1 MEKRLFT
8 SECVTNGHPDKVA
21 DSISDAILDACLAQ
35 DPHSRVACE
44 TMVTTDF
51 CIICGEITT
60 KATVDYAAVAREAI
74 RKIGYVY
81 PGDGFDAD
89 TVEIQCRIHTQ
100 SADIALGT
108 NDEVGGAGDQGMMF
122 GGACTQTPELMPLP
136 AALSRALCSRLT
148 QCVHET
154 DLLRPDGKTQVTV
167 EFDEQGNV
175 VGIDTVVVSVMHSAD
190 FAIEAL
196 RKYVRENVIAP
207 VLERYGFHIENV
219 AHIHINPTG
228 NFVIGG
234 PNGDTGLTGRK
245 IIVDT
250 YGGYFSHGGGAFSG
264 KDPTK
269 VDRSA
274 AYMARYMA
282 KNLVAAGLATKVQ
295 VQLAYAIGVAQPV
308 SLRVDSYGTGKISD
322 EKMTE
327 LLRETCDMTPA
338 GIIRKLDLRRP
349 IYADTAA
356 HGHFGI
362 ESRPWE
368 QTDTGGQAAPA
379 FRNLKKTAGKGKSPS
394 LYFSGS
400 TAQMPKCSKHLYRV
414 MTGSRKLISFQYP
427 PRGIYSKFHRLPP
440 VRRVF
445 LHLFPR
451 WSSST
456 LWWSYY
462 S

>member
-21 DSISDAILDACLAQ
+21 DTISDSILDECLRQ
-35 DPHSRVACE
+35 DPNARVACE
-44 TMVTTDF
+44 TMVTTNF
-51 CIICGEITT
+51 CLICGEITT
-60 KATVDYAAVAREAI
+60 TAKVDYEAVARDAI
-74 RKIGYVY
+74 RRIGYVY
-81 PGDGFDAD
+81 PGDGFNAD
-89 TVEIQCRIHTQ
+89 SVEIQCRIHTQ

-136 AALSRALCSRLT
+136 VALSRALSNRLT
-148 QCVHET
+148 ECVHST
-154 DLLRPDGKTQVTV
+154 DLLKPDGKTQVSV
-167 EFDEQGNV
+167 EYDENGKPV
-175 VGIDTVVVSVMHSAD
+175 AIDTVVVSIMHSAD
-190 FAIEAL
+190 FEMEEL
-196 RKYVRENVIAP
+196 RRYVRDGVIAP
-207 VLERYGFHIENV
+207 VLKQYGFDIADV

-282 KNLVAAGLATKVQ
+282 KNLVAAGLAEEVQ

-308 SLRVDSYGTGKISD
+308 SLRVQSFGTGKVSD

-327 LLRETCDMTPA
+327 LLRKVCDMTPG
-338 GIIRKLDLRRP
+338 GIIRKLQLRRP
-349 IYADTAA
+349 IYAPTAEK
-356 HGHFGI
+356 GHFGVAD
-362 ESRPWE
+362 RPWE
-368 QTDTGGQAAPA
+368 QTDLAETL
-379 FRNLKKTAGKGKSPS
+379 RTLAG
-394 LYFSGS
+394 
-400 TAQMPKCSKHLYRV
+400 
-414 MTGSRKLISFQYP
+414 I
-427 PRGIYSKFHRLPP
+427 
-440 VRRVF
+440 
-445 LHLFPR
+445 
-451 WSSST
+451 
-456 LWWSYY
+456 
-462 S
+462 

>member
-35 DPHSRVACE
+35 DPLSRVACE
-44 TMVTTDF
+44 TMVTTNF

-60 KATVDYAAVAREAI
+60 KAVVDYKEIAREAI

-89 TVEIQCRIHTQ
+89 SVEIQCRIHTQ

-136 AALSRALCSRLT
+136 VALSRALCNRLT
-148 QCVHET
+148 ECVHST

-167 EFDEQGNV
+167 EYDENGKPV
-175 VGIDTVVVSVMHSAD
+175 AIDTVVVSIMHSAE
-190 FAIEAL
+190 FEMEEL
-196 RKYVRENVIAP
+196 RRYIREGVIAP
-207 VLERYGFHIENV
+207 VLKKYGFDIADVTN
-219 AHIHINPTG
+219 IHINPTG

-282 KNLVAAGLATKVQ
+282 KNLVAAGLAEEVQ
-295 VQLAYAIGVAQPV
+295 VQLAYAIGVAEPV
-308 SLRVDSYGTGKISD
+308 SLRVESFGTGKIAD

-327 LLRETCDMTPA
+327 LLRKTCDMTPA

-349 IYADTAA
+349 IYAPTAA
-356 HGHFGI
+356 YGHFGM
-362 ESRPWE
+362 EDRPWE
-368 QTDTGGQAAPA
+368 QTDLAAT
-379 FRNLKKTAGKGKSPS
+379 LKELAG
-394 LYFSGS
+394 
-400 TAQMPKCSKHLYRV
+400 
-414 MTGSRKLISFQYP
+414 I
-427 PRGIYSKFHRLPP
+427 
-440 VRRVF
+440 
-445 LHLFPR
+445 
-451 WSSST
+451 
-456 LWWSYY
+456 
-462 S
+462 

>member
-21 DSISDAILDACLAQ
+21 DSISDAILDACLQQ
-35 DPHSRVACE
+35 DPGSRVACE

-60 KATVDYAAVAREAI
+60 QAQVDYEAVAREAI

-89 TVEIQCRIHTQ
+89 SVQIQCRVHTQ

-122 GGACTQTPELMPLP
+122 GGACTQTPEMMPLP
-136 AALSRALCSRLT
+136 VALSRALSNRLT
-148 QCVHET
+148 ECVHSN
-154 DLLRPDGKTQVTV
+154 DLLRADGKTQVSV
-167 EFDEQGNV
+167 EYDENGKP

-190 FAIEAL
+190 FAMEEL
-196 RKYVRENVIAP
+196 RRYIREGVIAP
-207 VLERYGFHIENV
+207 VLKNYGFDIADVKN
-219 AHIHINPTG
+219 IHINPTG

-269 VDRSA
+269 VDRSG

-282 KNLVAAGLATKVQ
+282 KNLVAAGLAEEVQ

-327 LLRETCDMTPA
+327 LLRATCDMTPA

-349 IYADTAA
+349 IYAPTAA
-356 HGHFGI
+356 FGHFGVAD
-362 ESRPWE
+362 RPWE
-368 QTDTGGQAAPA
+368 QTDLADTL
-379 FRNLKKTAGKGKSPS
+379 RTMAG
-394 LYFSGS
+394 
-400 TAQMPKCSKHLYRV
+400 
-414 MTGSRKLISFQYP
+414 I
-427 PRGIYSKFHRLPP
+427 
-440 VRRVF
+440 
-445 LHLFPR
+445 
-451 WSSST
+451 
-456 LWWSYY
+456 
-462 S
+462 

>member
-21 DSISDAILDACLAQ
+21 DAISDAILDACLAQ
-35 DPHSRVACE
+35 DPGSRVACE
-44 TMVTTDF
+44 TMVTTNF

-60 KATVDYAAVAREAI
+60 KAKVDYVQVARDTI

-89 TVEIQCRIHTQ
+89 SVQVECRIHTQ

-148 QCVHET
+148 QCVHAN

-167 EFDEQGNV
+167 EFDETGNV

-190 FAIEAL
+190 FEIFQL
-196 RKYVRENVIAP
+196 RRYIRAEVIAP
-207 VLERYGFHIENV
+207 VLRDYGFDIGNV
-219 AHIHINPTG
+219 PNIFINPTG

-269 VDRSA
+269 VDRSG
-274 AYMARYMA
+274 AYMARYLA
-282 KNLVAAGLATKVQ
+282 KNLVAAGLATQVQ

-308 SLRVDSYGTGKISD
+308 SVRVDSYGTGRISD

-327 LLRETCDMTPA
+327 LLREICDLTPA

-356 HGHFGI
+356 IGHFGL
-362 ESRPWE
+362 EGRPWE
-368 QTDTGGQAAPA
+368 QTDLAPKLRELA
-379 FRNLKKTAGKGKSPS
+379 NL
-394 LYFSGS
+394 
-400 TAQMPKCSKHLYRV
+400 
-414 MTGSRKLISFQYP
+414 
-427 PRGIYSKFHRLPP
+427 
-440 VRRVF
+440 
-445 LHLFPR
+445 
-451 WSSST
+451 
-456 LWWSYY
+456 
-462 S
+462 

>member
-35 DPHSRVACE
+35 DPGSRVACE

-51 CIICGEITT
+51 CLICGEITT
-60 KATVDYAAVAREAI
+60 KAVVDYAAVAREAI

-136 AALSRALCSRLT
+136 VALSRALANRLT
-148 QCVHET
+148 ECVHSN
-154 DLLRPDGKTQVTV
+154 DLLRADGKTQVSV
-167 EFDEQGNV
+167 EYDEKGNV
-175 VGIDTVVVSVMHSAD
+175 VGIDTVVVSIMHSAD
-190 FAIEAL
+190 FEISEL
-196 RKYVRENVIAP
+196 RRYIREGVIAP
-207 VLERYGFHIENV
+207 VLKKYGFDISNV

-269 VDRSA
+269 VDRSG

-282 KNLVAAGLATKVQ
+282 KNLVAAGLATQVQ
-295 VQLAYAIGVAQPV
+295 VQIAYAIGVAQPV
-308 SLRVDSYGTGKISD
+308 SLRVDSYGTGVISD

-327 LLRETCDMTPA
+327 LLRATVDLTPA
-338 GIIRKLDLRRP
+338 GIIQKLDLRRP
-349 IYADTAA
+349 IYALTAA
-356 HGHFGI
+356 EGHFGVAD
-362 ESRPWE
+362 RPWE
-368 QTDTGGQAAPA
+368 QTDLAAKL
-379 FRNLKKTAGKGKSPS
+379 REMAG
-394 LYFSGS
+394 
-400 TAQMPKCSKHLYRV
+400 
-414 MTGSRKLISFQYP
+414 I
-427 PRGIYSKFHRLPP
+427 
-440 VRRVF
+440 
-445 LHLFPR
+445 
-451 WSSST
+451 
-456 LWWSYY
+456 
-462 S
+462 

>member
-35 DPHSRVACE
+35 DPLSRVACE
-44 TMVTTDF
+44 TMVTTNF
-51 CIICGEITT
+51 CLICGEITT
-60 KATVDYAAVAREAI
+60 KAKVDYAAVAREAI
-74 RKIGYVY
+74 RAIGYIR
-81 PGDGFDAD
+81 PEDGFAAD

-108 NDEVGGAGDQGMMF
+108 NEEVGGAGDQGMMF

-136 AALSRALCSRLT
+136 SALSRALCNRLT
-148 QCVHET
+148 ACVKEN
-154 DLLRPDGKTQVTV
+154 DLLRPDGKTQVSV

-190 FAIEAL
+190 FPMDAL
-196 RKYVRENVIAP
+196 RAYIREQVIAP
-207 VLERYGFHIENV
+207 VLKQYGFDVDSVANV
-219 AHIHINPTG
+219 FINPTG

-282 KNLVAAGLATKVQ
+282 KNLVAAGLASQVQ

-308 SLRVDSYGTGKISD
+308 SVRVDSYGTGKISD
-322 EKMTE
+322 EKMVE
-327 LLRETCDMTPA
+327 LLRKTCDMTPG
-338 GIIRKLDLRRP
+338 GIIRKLDLRKP
-349 IYADTAA
+349 VYASTASC
-356 HGHFGI
+356 GHFGV
-362 ESRPWE
+362 EGKTWE
-368 QTDTGGQAAPA
+368 RTDLAPV
-379 FRNLKKTAGKGKSPS
+379 LKELAG
-394 LYFSGS
+394 
-400 TAQMPKCSKHLYRV
+400 
-414 MTGSRKLISFQYP
+414 I
-427 PRGIYSKFHRLPP
+427 
-440 VRRVF
+440 
-445 LHLFPR
+445 
-451 WSSST
+451 
-456 LWWSYY
+456 
-462 S
+462 